1 MNIPNEIAI
10 TPELIEAHGLK
21 PDEYQRILDLIGREP
36 SFTELGIFSAMW
48 NEHCSYKSSKKW
60 LKTLPTDGPHV
71 LQGPGENAGVVDIG
85 DGDCVVFK
93 MESHNHPSYIEPYQ
107 GAATG
112 VGGILRDVF
121 TMGARPIAAMNALR
135 FGAPDHPKTR
145 HLVAGVVAG
154 VGGYGNS
161 FGVPTVGGEV
171 EFDPRYNGNC
181 LVNAFAAGLAKTDA
195 IFLSEAKGV
204 GLPVVYL
211 GAKTGRDGVGGATMA
226 SAEFDESIEEKR
238 PTVQVGDPF
247 TEKCLLE
254 ACLELMRTGAVIAIQ
269 DMGAAGLTCSA
280 VEMGAKGNLGIE
292 LNLDKVPIR
301 EDAMSAYEMMLSE
314 SQERMLM
321 VLRPELESQAEAIFD
336 KWGLDF
342 AIVGKTTDDKRFR
355 VFHGGEEVANLP
367 IKELGDEA
375 PEYDRP
381 WRDTGQYS
389 DLTAAQVSEPED
401 YAHALKQ
408 LVGSPNNSS
417 RRWVYE
423 QYDTL
428 IQGNSLQLPGGDAGV
443 VRVDGHPTKALAFS
457 SDVTPRYCEADPFE
471 GGKQAVAECWRNLS
485 ATGAEPLAATDNL
498 NFGNPEKPEIMG
510 QLVRAIEGIGDACS
524 ALGFPIVSGNVS
536 LYNETNGEA
545 ILPTPTIAGV
555 GLIPDW
561 SQMARIGGANESDAV
576 ILFGAD
582 GTHLGQSV
590 YLRDCLGQ
598 TDGPPP
604 PIDLIV
610 EKRNGDFIRSAIRNG
625 QLTSCHDISDGGLA
639 ICLAEMAMAS
649 QQGMQIDIDTS
660 AGPAHAQLFGED
672 QARYVATVPSEL
684 SRFVCMNA
692 EGAGVPFRVLG
703 SVGGDQLTIAS
714 LLSISVEELRIAH
727 ESWFPDFMENGGSRS
742 QAA

>member
-1 MNIPNEIAI
+1 MTIPNTIQI
-10 TPELIEAHGLK
+10 TPELVASHGLK
-21 PDEYQRILDLIGREP
+21 PDEYERILDLIGREP
-36 SFTELGIFSAMW
+36 TFTELGIFSAMW

-60 LKTLPTDGPHV
+60 LKTLPTKGPRV
-71 LQGPGENAGVVDIG
+71 IQGPGENAGVVDID

-145 HLVAGVVAG
+145 HLVTGVVAG

-171 EFDPRYNGNC
+171 EFDPRYNGNI
-181 LVNAFAAGLAKTDA
+181 LVNAFAAGLAKSNA

-226 SAEFDESIEEKR
+226 SAEFDEQIEEKR

-254 ACLELMRTGAVIAIQ
+254 ACLELMQTGAVIAIQ

-280 VEMGAKGNLGIE
+280 VEMGAKGDLGIE
-292 LNLDKVPIR
+292 LDLDKVPVR
-301 EDAMSAYEMMLSE
+301 EERMSAYEMMLSE

-321 VLRPELESQAEAIFD
+321 VLEPSKEEVAKAIFV

-342 AIVGKTTDDKRFR
+342 AIVGHTTDDLRFR
-355 VFHGGEEVANLP
+355 IIHQGEEVANLP
-367 IKELGDEA
+367 IKDLGDQA

-381 WRDTGQYS
+381 WVEPKTPAPLAENDVP
-389 DLTAAQVSEPED
+389 QVD
-401 YAHALKQ
+401 VADALIQ
-408 LVGSPNNSS
+408 LAGSPNNSS

-443 VRVDGHPTKALAFS
+443 VRVDTHPTKALAFS
-457 SDVTPRYCEADPFE
+457 SDVTPRYVEADPFE
-471 GGKQAVAECWRNLS
+471 GGKQAVAECWRNIT
-485 ATGAEPLAATDNL
+485 ATGALPLAATDNL

-510 QLVRAIEGIGDACS
+510 QLVFAIKGIGEACK
-524 ALGFPIVSGNVS
+524 ALDFPIVSGNVS
-536 LYNETNGEA
+536 LYNETNGQA

-555 GLIPDW
+555 GLMKDW
-561 SQMARIGGANESDAV
+561 AKMARIRFAAQGEAVLLAGAPS
-576 ILFGAD
+576 GW
-582 GTHLGQSV
+582 GSHLGQSV
-590 YLRDCLGQ
+590 YLRDIHGR
-598 TDGPPP
+598 TDGPAPHV
-604 PIDLIV
+604 DLV
-610 EKRNGDFIRSAIRNG
+610 HEKKVGDFVRGLIEDGLA
-625 QLTSCHDISDGGLA
+625 TAVHDCSSGGLA
-639 ICLAEMAMAS
+639 LAVAEMALAS
-649 QQGMQIDIDTS
+649 GIGATINALNDADPI
-660 AGPAHAQLFGED
+660 AVFYGED
-672 QARYVATVPSEL
+672 QGRYVLTVTQDNVDAVQM
-684 SRFVCMNA
+684 RA
-692 EGAGVPFRVLG
+692 EAAGVFCPWIGRTGGNNVVLG
-703 SVGGDQLTIAS
+703 DARPVAI
-714 LLSISVEELRIAH
+714 EELRSAH
-727 ESWFPDFMENGGSRS
+727 ESWFPRFMEGSI
-742 QAA
+742 A